1 MPLVLNGMA
10 FFLALVL
17 SLYGTPLARQAAL
30 RFNIVDRP
38 DGRLKRQVEPVPYL
52 GGLAIYLSFLIT
64 LAMTFEFS
72 RAVLG
77 LLLAGTI
84 IVMLG
89 LIDDFGVLTPGA
101 KFAGQLVAVFV
112 LIKSDIRIELSFLP
126 YWAQVALTVVWMVGL
141 TNAFNIIDVMD
152 GLAGGVAVV
161 SSVVLFLVAVAT
173 ADADAPVQMAA
184 LAGALIGFLYYN
196 RYPARIYMGDAGSMF
211 VGFLLGAVA
220 MTLQYTHRS
229 VLGLFAPVLI
239 LGVPIFDTFF
249 VMAIRYLR
257 KIPVFLGSPDH
268 FALRLRRWALTVP
281 QVVGC
286 SCAASL
292 VLGLAGLGVMWLPFG
307 QALTIVTVAAMGLL
321 VAAVWLKRMD
331 LAQQEAGHESP
342 GVATGSATGRRQ
354 ADRQKTGQQKTGM
367 THGR

>member
-1 MPLVLNGMA
+1 MMPLIVDGLA

-17 SLYGTPLARQAAL
+17 ALYGTPLARQAAM

-38 DGRLKRQVEPVPYL
+38 DGRLKHQKEPVPYL

-64 LAMTFEFS
+64 LALTFDFS
-72 RAVLG
+72 RPVLG

-101 KFAGQLVAVFV
+101 KFIGQLVAVFV
-112 LIKSDIRIELSFLP
+112 LIKSNIRIELAFLP
-126 YWAQVALTVVWMVGL
+126 YWAQVALTVFWMVGL
-141 TNAFNIIDVMD
+141 INAFNIIDVMD
-152 GLAGGVAVV
+152 GLAGGVAAV
-161 SSVVLFLVAVAT
+161 SSIALFVVAAAT
-173 ADADAPVQMAA
+173 GDEDAPVQMAA
-184 LAGALIGFLYYN
+184 LAGALIGFLRYN
-196 RYPARIYMGDAGSMF
+196 RHPARIYMGDAGSMF

-229 VLGLFAPVLI
+229 VMGLFAPVLI

-249 VMAIRYLR
+249 VMTIRYLR
-257 KIPVFLGSPDH
+257 HIPVFLGSPDH
-268 FALRLRRWALTVP
+268 FALRLRHWAMTVP
-281 QVVGC
+281 QVVML

-292 VLGLAGLGVMWLPFG
+292 LLGLAGLGMIWLPFG
-307 QALTIVTVAAMGLL
+307 QALAILAAVAALVL
-321 VAAVWLKRMD
+321 VAGVWLKRVETRPETGGHARD
-331 LAQQEAGHESP
+331 LR
-342 GVATGSATGRRQ
+342 GSSHH
-354 ADRQKTGQQKTGM
+354 KTGM

>member
-1 MPLVLNGMA
+1 MPLVVDGMA

-17 SLYGTPLARQAAL
+17 SLYGTPLARKAAL

-38 DGRLKRQVEPVPYL
+38 DGRLKRQAEPVPYL
-52 GGLAIYLSFLIT
+52 GGLAVYLSFLIT
-64 LAMTFEFS
+64 LAMTFDFS

-84 IVMLG
+84 VVMLG

-126 YWAQVALTVVWMVGL
+126 YWAQVALTMIWMVGL
-141 TNAFNIIDVMD
+141 INAFNIIDVMD
-152 GLAGGVAVV
+152 GLAGGVAAV
-161 SSVVLFLVAVAT
+161 SAIFLFIAAVAT

-184 LAGALIGFLYYN
+184 LAGALLGFLFYN
-196 RYPARIYMGDAGSMF
+196 RHPARIYMGDAGSMF
-211 VGFLLGAVA
+211 IGFLLGAVA

-229 VLGLFAPVLI
+229 VIGLFAPVLI

-249 VMAIRYLR
+249 VMVIRYLR
-257 KIPVFLGSPDH
+257 GIPVFLGSPDH

-281 QVVGC
+281 QVVAW

-292 VLGLAGLGVMWLPFG
+292 VLGGAGLGVMWLPFNR
-307 QALTIVTVAAMGLL
+307 AVMLVAAVTMLL
-321 VAAVWLKRMD
+321 LGAAVWLKRMD
-331 LAQQEAGHESP
+331 MTPQG
-342 GVATGSATGRRQ
+342 TGRHHTREGTGGR
-354 ADRQKTGQQKTGM
+354 AGDRTGV